1 MTLALGRYARA
12 AAKAAA
18 EPELL
23 AAESVPTENLEE
35 GVLADTRY
43 TFADGTRLRLRIE
56 QDEGNFDFSPEA
68 SACLPH
74 EISYVVE
81 QHPPH
86 GCIEPARKT
95 FANECRY
102 LFWLKAQA
110 SNRAP

>member
-1 MTLALGRYARA
+1 MPLTLGAYARA

-23 AAESVPTENLEE
+23 AAESVPQAELEE
-35 GVLADTRY
+35 GVLEETRY

-56 QDEGNFDFSPEA
+56 QDEGNFELSPEA
-68 SACLPH
+68 AACLPH

-86 GCIEPARKT
+86 GRIEPARKT

-110 SNRAP
+110 